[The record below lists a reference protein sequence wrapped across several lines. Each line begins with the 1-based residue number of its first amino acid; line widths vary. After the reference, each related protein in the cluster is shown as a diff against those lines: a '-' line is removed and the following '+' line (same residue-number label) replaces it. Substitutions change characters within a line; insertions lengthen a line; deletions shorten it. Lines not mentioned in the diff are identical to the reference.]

1 MGLATRL
8 GRFFLDEELDLVG
21 SEIIEVLPF
30 FKKSVALDT
39 AKLVIFETVPV
50 PRIDCEPKG
59 DIGVPSGFLNLKS
72 IQDN

>member
-21 SEIIEVLPF
+21 SEITEVLPF

-39 AKLVIFETVPV
+39 AKLVMFETVPV
-50 PRIDCEPKG
+50 PRIDCDPKG
-59 DIGVPSGFLNLKS
+59 DIGVPSGFFKS
-72 IQDN
+72 KILPR